1 MQGGGIKLQ
10 ITEKNFIRHL
20 RQKEE
25 AALEFV
31 LRHYGGQ
38 LKAVIHRI
46 LYAYPEDAEE
56 CLYESILKIWEHIAC
71 YDETKSTFANWAA
84 AIAKYTALDRLR
96 KLTKLKPAVDIDQMQ
111 VEDSMQRTE
120 DALFNEFFMELIS
133 CLKEEEKWIFIRIF
147 WEGASVSETAAA
159 LGRKKSVLYNRIS
172 RGKKKIIAS
181 NPGFFR
187 KEE

>member
-1 MQGGGIKLQ
+1 MK
-10 ITEKNFIRHL
+10 ITEKNFIKHL
-20 RQKEE
+20 KRKEE

-31 LRHYGGQ
+31 VRTYGGRM
-38 LKAVIHRI
+38 KAVIHHI

-56 CLYESILKIWEHIAC
+56 CLYESILKIWNHIAY
-71 YDETKSTFANWAA
+71 YDETKSTFANWTAG
-84 AIAKYTALDRLR
+84 IAKYTALDRLR
-96 KLTKLKPAVDIDQMQ
+96 KLTKLEPTIDIEQIQ
-111 VEDSMQRTE
+111 IEDAMHITE

-133 CLKEEEKWIFIRIF
+133 CLSEEDKAIFIHIF

-159 LGRKKSVLYNRIS
+159 LGKQKSILYNRIS
-172 RGKKKIIAS
+172 RGKKKMIAN

>member
-1 MQGGGIKLQ
+1 MK
-10 ITEKNFIRHL
+10 ITEKNFIKHL
-20 RQKEE
+20 RRKEE
-25 AALEFV
+25 PALEFV
-31 LRHYGGQ
+31 VRHYGGRM
-38 LKAVIHRI
+38 KTVIHRI
-46 LYAYPEDAEE
+46 LYSYPEDAEE

-96 KLTKLKPAVDIDQMQ
+96 KLTKLEPAVDIDQMQ
-111 VEDSMQRTE
+111 MEDTMQMTE
-120 DALFNEFFMELIS
+120 NALFNEFFMELIS
-133 CLKEEEKWIFIRIF
+133 CLNEEEKSIFIHIF

-159 LGRKKSVLYNRIS
+159 LGKKKSVLYNRIS
-172 RGKKKIIAS
+172 RGKKKIIAN

>member
-1 MQGGGIKLQ
+1 MQ
-10 ITEKNFIRHL
+10 
-20 RQKEE
+20 
-25 AALEFV
+25 
-31 LRHYGGQ
+31 
-38 LKAVIHRI
+38 
-46 LYAYPEDAEE
+46 
-56 CLYESILKIWEHIAC
+56 
-71 YDETKSTFANWAA
+71 
-84 AIAKYTALDRLR
+84 
-96 KLTKLKPAVDIDQMQ
+96 M
-111 VEDSMQRTE
+111 TE